1 MAGFIPRA
9 TNEEPHPAEA
19 SPKGGG
25 AILLGI
31 IFVKIRICVMLAPSP
46 ASEPSRCGEKRRKE
60 IFALGVAA
68 TR

>member
-1 MAGFIPRA
+1 MAGFIPCA

-19 SPKGGG
+19 SPKGAG
-25 AILLGI
+25 AILPSI
-31 IFVKIRICVMLAPSP
+31 IFMKIRIYVMLAAST

-60 IFALGVAA
+60 IFALGVPA

>member
-31 IFVKIRICVMLAPSP
+31 IFVKIRICVMLAASP
-46 ASEPSRCGEKRRKE
+46 ASG
-60 IFALGVAA
+60 A
-68 TR
+68 